1 MEHVGIVGLANA
13 GKSSLLNA
21 LTRAG
26 AEVGAHAFSSRGVTI
41 GVASVPDARL
51 RPLAEMSKS
60 AKIVPAS
67 CRFTDIAGLVRGA
80 SRGEGL
86 GNQFLGQLREC
97 DALCYV
103 LRAFEDVNV
112 AHPDGR
118 VDPVADLATLETELC
133 LADLASAER
142 GIERLHKQ
150 ARGGDKAAPAAI
162 AAHEDAVA
170 LLSDGVPL
178 YRRPDAER
186 GAGLA
191 SSFLLTDKPVLYVL
205 NLGEDQLAEAEARA
219 RVEALRAVAGG
230 DAEIVPSCIQL
241 EAEAAELDE
250 AERADMLEQL
260 GLGEGTLPPLIRA
273 AYHRLGLRSFL
284 TTGPKETRAWTIR
297 AGATA
302 VEAAAVIHND
312 LARGFIRAEV
322 IRAPDL
328 LAIGS
333 WNAAKE
339 QGKLRLE
346 GKAYV
351 VEDGDVIVVR
361 HNA

>member
-1 MEHVGIVGLANA
+1 

-142 GIERLHKQ
+142 GIE
-150 ARGGDKAAPAAI
+150 
-162 AAHEDAVA
+162 
-170 LLSDGVPL
+170 
-178 YRRPDAER
+178 
-186 GAGLA
+186 
-191 SSFLLTDKPVLYVL
+191 
-205 NLGEDQLAEAEARA
+205 
-219 RVEALRAVAGG
+219 
-230 DAEIVPSCIQL
+230 
-241 EAEAAELDE
+241 
-250 AERADMLEQL
+250 
-260 GLGEGTLPPLIRA
+260 
-273 AYHRLGLRSFL
+273 
-284 TTGPKETRAWTIR
+284 
-297 AGATA
+297 
-302 VEAAAVIHND
+302 
-312 LARGFIRAEV
+312 
-322 IRAPDL
+322 
-328 LAIGS
+328 
-333 WNAAKE
+333 
-339 QGKLRLE
+339 
-346 GKAYV
+346 
-351 VEDGDVIVVR
+351 
-361 HNA
+361 